1 MGNFWNTM
9 NKIGR
14 TLEDID
20 DLAGDVKQKTLEAK
34 YVYDIIRDSDEIT
47 SNDKIG
53 HTLKDIDDVSGDGK
67 QTTSTAKYGYGKVR
81 DSALNFTNIP
91 RNIEA
96 NLKQVEE
103 FGIKKR
109 KYRTKTIIFCVLV
122 IAITV
127 GICIFL

>member
-53 HTLKDIDDVSGDGK
+53 HTLKDIDDVSGDVK

-109 KYRTKTIIFCVLV
+109 K
-122 IAITV
+122 
-127 GICIFL
+127 